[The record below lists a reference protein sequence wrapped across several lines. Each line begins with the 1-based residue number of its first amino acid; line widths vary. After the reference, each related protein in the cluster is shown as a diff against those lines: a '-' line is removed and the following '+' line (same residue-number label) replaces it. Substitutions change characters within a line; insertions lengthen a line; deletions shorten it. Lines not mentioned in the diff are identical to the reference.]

1 MTPQAYV
8 EVGWT
13 EYKDTLP
20 EEKRVFSTIIMNS
33 NHPEW
38 NQIFL
43 ITNPTHIDGQ
53 RGYLMIALKQKNS
66 LEDIIRVY
74 LPLESMSVF
83 VPYNIKFIEGK

>member
-13 EYKDTLP
+13 EYKDTIP
-20 EEKRVFSTIIMNS
+20 EEKRIFSTIILNS

-43 ITNPTHIDGQ
+43 ITNPVHIDGQ

-66 LEDIIRVY
+66 LEDIIRAY
-74 LPLESMSVF
+74 LPL
-83 VPYNIKFIEGK
+83 